1 LKILKGVFRSRQS
14 EKDRQYNGQRNKD
27 KMTITYK
34 ILHSEYKTS
43 IHLNSSINI
52 IKQKGYY
59 SFMDRKQILWHSEKY
74 LWTAGVSKHISWLCK
89 CSLNSCCY
97 TTVHPARHKA
107 AYLLKSDTM
116 QAILCKTW
124 SKNTIRSF

>member
-1 LKILKGVFRSRQS
+1 LKILKGVFRSHQS
-14 EKDRQYNGQRNKD
+14 EKDRQCNGQRNKD